1 MERDACRCRP
11 LFPVRGRRDGSGSDL
26 QRSTPKRV
34 SGNVTRHR
42 DGTGDAAIFGLAAA
56 DWLDNEIDGNALQ
69 YRPYLVGAEL
79 MPACREPSVCV
90 WR

>member
-1 MERDACRCRP
+1 M
-11 LFPVRGRRDGSGSDL
+11 
-26 QRSTPKRV
+26 
-34 SGNVTRHR
+34 
-42 DGTGDAAIFGLAAA
+42 GDAAIFGLATA

-79 MPACREPSVCV
+79 MPACGEPSVCV